1 MDLTQDDTKR
11 EDNSS
16 SNTEE
21 SAEAQEAEKKEI
33 EVLQTKI
40 EEKDRQIE
48 DYVSMLQ
55 RLQAEFE
62 NYKKRAERERAEYT
76 EQANADLIFELL
88 TIMDDF
94 ERALN
99 AEGATTDFD
108 SFKKGVSMIFSQL
121 EATLEKEGLS
131 HVKALGEEFDPYF
144 HEAVLTAV
152 GDYDDDTVIEE
163 LEKGYLFRN
172 RVLRPSKVKV
182 GKKGD

>member
-1 MDLTQDDTKR
+1 MNTTKDSTNK
-11 EDNSS
+11 EDSIPTD
-16 SNTEE
+16 TEE
-21 SAEAQEAEKKEI
+21 SEHQEDEKKEI
-33 EVLQTKI
+33 TALQTEI

-48 DYVSMLQ
+48 DYVSIIQ

-62 NYKKRAERERAEYT
+62 NYKKRAERERTEYT

-88 TIMDDF
+88 PIMDDF

-99 AEGATTDFD
+99 TEDANTGFD

-121 EATLEKEGLS
+121 QAVLKKEGLS
-131 HVKALGEEFDPYF
+131 HIKALGEEFDPYF

-152 GDYDDDTVIEE
+152 GNYDDDTVIEE

-182 GKKGD
+182 AKKGD